1 MFALLLL
8 FTPALSASI
17 TSTTFT
23 FQGQSNHTGAVERG
37 EYDGYRIE
45 VTSSS
50 VVHTLAIS
58 LQVLQGDA
66 DLRVYTEVNGVE
78 RMWSRGAGGSD
89 YLEIMETDELLIGD
103 GMGLQRWFEIYVYG
117 FSSTLSRYTLTITAV
132 AASKWTAPAK
142 ETLKTHM
149 AARRNEALFT
159 MAKLEG
165 DAIKRIETEETGS
178 SWLGVVGG
186 VVLLGAGVCAWRKWG
201 GKQGKNEELAY
212 RLI

>member
-1 MFALLLL
+1 M
-8 FTPALSASI
+8 T
-17 TSTTFT
+17 
-23 FQGQSNHTGAVERG
+23 
-37 EYDGYRIE
+37 
-45 VTSSS
+45 
-50 VVHTLAIS
+50 
-58 LQVLQGDA
+58 VL
-66 DLRVYTEVNGVE
+66 T
-78 RMWSRGAGGSD
+78 
-89 YLEIMETDELLIGD
+89 
-103 GMGLQRWFEIYVYG
+103 
-117 FSSTLSRYTLTITAV
+117 TLTITTV
-132 AASKWTAPAK
+132 GASEWTTASE